1 MNRTGRYQGEYR
13 RTPHPDRAV
22 NGAVVQGRALDV
34 TGLPTVVFGHR
45 SLMWWGTLGLMA
57 IEGTVFAL
65 AIMTYFYLRS
75 HQETWPLTSL
85 PPDLTWGTLNTIV
98 MLVSFVPA
106 HLAKKAGEALKLRSV
121 QVWLVIS
128 CLFGVSFC
136 AIRAMEFAALNVR
149 WDSNAY
155 GSVVWLLLGL
165 HTTHIVTDLIDT
177 IVLTVLFF
185 TGPLDGKRYGD
196 VSENSFYWYF
206 VVATWL
212 PIYFVIYWGARTT

>member
-1 MNRTGRYQGEYR
+1 MS
-13 RTPHPDRAV
+13 
-22 NGAVVQGRALDV
+22 GAEARGRALDV
-34 TGLPTVVFGHR
+34 RELPTVVFGHR
-45 SLMWWGTLGLMA
+45 SLMWWGTLGMMA

-65 AIMTYFYLRS
+65 AIMAYFYLRS
-75 HQETWPLTSL
+75 HQETWPISSL
-85 PPDLTWGTLNTIV
+85 PPDLLWGTVNLGV
-98 MLVSFVPA
+98 MLVSFLPA
-106 HLAKKAGEALKLRSV
+106 HLAKKAAEALRLRQV
-121 QVWLVIS
+121 QVWLVVS
-128 CLFGVSFC
+128 CVFGIVFV
-136 AIRAMEFAALNVR
+136 IVRGFEFATLNVR

-206 VVATWL
+206 VVATWI
-212 PIYFVIYWGARTT
+212 PIYLVIYWGARTT